1 MSRRARKPATTEHG
15 QVRGSIRCAIYT
27 RKSSDEGLDQE
38 FNSLDAQRESAEAF
52 IASQKAEGW
61 TALASRYDDG
71 GYSGGSM
78 ERPALERL
86 LCDIDEGKIDC
97 VVVYKVDRL
106 ARIIHA
112 RFGVMLV
119 WLDDGVRGGCWG
131 AEVVGGRDQRR
142 RPPSPQA
149 RWGRVGVGL

>member
-1 MSRRARKPATTEHG
+1 MSSRNGHVPSK
-15 QVRGSIRCAIYT
+15 QIRCAIYT
-27 RKSSDEGLDQE
+27 RKSSEEGLEQD
-38 FNSLDAQRESAEAF
+38 FNSLNAQRESAE
-52 IASQKAEGW
+52 SYVTSMKHEGW
-61 TALASRYDDG
+61 VCIPTRYDDG
-71 GYSGGSM
+71 GFTGGNL
-78 ERPALERL
+78 ERPAVQQL
-86 LCDIDEGKIDC
+86 LADIEAGLIDC

-142 RPPSPQA
+142 RPPFPQA